1 MFVCGCLVVNY
12 VVVAVVV
19 VVCAFCC
26 FLLLFLFGV
35 GGGIF
40 NEGAPLTFRSIFH
53 KAYTLF

>member
-12 VVVAVVV
+12 VVVAIV